1 MALAEKHR
9 SVIYAHLVEQIG
21 EEAAEAML
29 SQFPAR
35 DLDEPVTKEF
45 VAMTAAEIRGE
56 ISDVRTELRVEI
68 AELRGEMRAEF
79 AKVRG
84 EMRTEFANV
93 RTEMTDIG
101 NDLAKRVQVTVGAA
115 TALATVILGTLGI
128 FVR

>member
-9 SVIYAHLVEQIG
+9 SVIYAHLVQQIG

-45 VAMTAAEIRGE
+45 VRAELSEARSDLLLE
-56 ISDVRTELRVEI
+56 IT
-68 AELRGEMRAEF
+68 ELRGELRAEF
-79 AKVRG
+79 ATVRG

-93 RTEMTDIG
+93 RTEMTEIG
-101 NDLAKRVQVTVGAA
+101 NDLAKRVQVTVGVA
-115 TALATVILGTLGI
+115 TALATEILGTLGV